1 MKIYYW
7 APFLSKVATVKS
19 VYNSFY
25 ALKNDGYDVK
35 IINSTGEW
43 SFVDKENTLNLNKFK
58 NFFNLFPK
66 YGFISSKIFNFLV
79 FFLCFKKL
87 YQVLAKDKEQQ
98 IIIAHLVTS
107 LPIVIFYFF
116 FKKSNNK
123 KLILRI
129 SGLPKLNIFR
139 KFFWKNF
146 GSACHLITTPTNET
160 RNILIENKIFKADKI
175 KILRDPIISKPTK
188 NYKIKIKKKKFLA
201 VGRLTKQ
208 KNFIFLIKSFKKF
221 LTKFPNISLSIL
233 GSGEQKL
240 LLNKLI
246 KREKLERQVFLRGYV
261 ENINDF
267 YKSHDCLL
275 VTSLWEDPG
284 FLIIEA
290 ADHCL
295 PIISS
300 DCQSGPKEIL
310 KNGELGYLFQSNN
323 FNDFEKKFKKF
334 MNDKTTII
342 EEKVIKLNTQ
352 IKEFYVDSHA
362 QTLKNY
368 LNLK

>member
-43 SFVDKENTLNLNKFK
+43 SFIEKENTLSFIKFK
-58 NFFNLFPK
+58 NLFNIFPK
-66 YGFISSKIFNFLV
+66 YGLISSKIFNIIV

-87 YQVLAKDKEQQ
+87 YKVLAKNSGQQ
-98 IIIAHLVTS
+98 IVIAHLVTS

-116 FKKSNNK
+116 FKKSGNK

-129 SGLPKLNIFR
+129 SGLPKLNFLR
-139 KFFWKNF
+139 KFFWKTF
-146 GSACHLITTPTNET
+146 GEACHLITTPTNET
-160 RNILIENKIFKADKI
+160 RDILIKQKIFKAQKI
-175 KILRDPIISKPTK
+175 KLLRDPIILKPVK
-188 NYKIKIKKKKFLA
+188 NKKIEINKKKFLA

-221 LTKFPNISLSIL
+221 LLKFPYISLSIL

-246 KREKLERQVFLRGYV
+246 KKEKLERHVFLRGYV
-261 ENINDF
+261 NNINDF

-310 KNGELGYLFQSNN
+310 KNGELGYLFLSNN
-323 FNDFEKKFKKF
+323 FNDFEKKFEKF
-334 MNDKTTII
+334 MNDKNNVI

-352 IKEFYVDSHA
+352 IKEFYVDSHI
-362 QTLKNY
+362 QILKNY